1 MSSSIAPAGGDPV
14 SLLCANVVG
23 APAVVAAPAT
33 VAVSVVGVTVAAAV
47 GVGVA
52 LEPDAFEEDEEEPHP
67 PSVDTTAKQGNDSA
81 IRISLTAA
89 PSTDP

>member
-1 MSSSIAPAGGDPV
+1 M

-23 APAVVAAPAT
+23 APAVVADPAT
-33 VAVSVVGVTVAAAV
+33 VAVSVVVVVGVTVAAAV

-81 IRISLTAA
+81 IRTSLTDA